1 MKKIL
6 PFTLAVGMLLFGCS
20 GSSQDSAESIVDIDQ
35 FTTYKV
41 DIKSTPIS
49 FFDLIDEVEF
59 VRLEETPESLLGRLG
74 DLRLSDDFMFFSG
87 GRGEIFLFN
96 HYGEFIRT
104 INHKGNGPEEY
115 RYISEF
121 WIDEYLNIYDGLEKR
136 ILQYDLSGNY
146 VGFKRLMLNGD
157 YVLPYKGGFVVDLNL
172 SPRDS
177 ANFNLVLLDSGLEQ
191 VGRLGPFYEEKIP
204 RKITTYRKSL
214 TPYADNLLYHKNM
227 NDTIFM
233 LEDNNLRPLVTYD
246 FGNDWVWTNE
256 SITSNPLAIR
266 EATMDNLHVWNST
279 SKIDENYIF
288 MKFQG
293 GNRLLR
299 NVLINR
305 LSGTVQLLDTRKSVD
320 TNYSLLPVR
329 WHEGRLAFSI
339 SSTDLAEFLKEL
351 GGDKANFKGDTTLE
365 EVESAEN
372 PVLMWVKFKAG
383 F

>member
-1 MKKIL
+1 MRLLIML
-6 PFTLAVGMLLFGCS
+6 CLAVLVSCS
-20 GSSQDSAESIVDIDQ
+20 QNNGEGKKNFSSEDLDQ

-49 FFDLIDEVEF
+49 LFDLIDEVEI
-59 VRLEETPESLLGRLG
+59 VKLEETSESLLSLYN
-74 DLRLSDDFMFFSG
+74 DLRLSDDFIFLLKG
-87 GRGEIFLFN
+87 TGEIFLFN
-96 HYGEFIRT
+96 HSGEFVRA
-104 INHKGNGPEEY
+104 INHKGQGPEEY
-115 RYISEF
+115 RYVSEF

-146 VGFKRLMLNGD
+146 VGVKRLTHNGD
-157 YVLPYKGGFVVDLNL
+157 YVLPYKGGFVLDLNL

-177 ANFNLVLLDSGLEQ
+177 ANFNLVLLDSELEQ

-279 SKIDENYIF
+279 SKIDQDYIF

-293 GNRLLR
+293 GNRLMR

-305 LSGTVQLLDTRKSVD
+305 VSGEVQLIDMRKSVD
-320 TNYSLLPVR
+320 SNYSLLALQ
-329 WHEGRLAFSI
+329 WHEGHLSFNI
-339 SSTDLAEFLKEL
+339 PSTDIAQFLKEL
-351 GGDKANFKGDTTLE
+351 GIDKAKFKGDTTLE
-365 EVESAEN
+365 EIESAEN
-372 PVLMWVKFKAG
+372 PVLMWVKFK
-383 F
+383 